1 MDLRERVAKAEAI
14 VESLK
19 HDIDR
24 LYGAIE
30 SLREHTDKGFSD
42 MRTSHETSMSELRA
56 TQAANM
62 KMQLRLLLA
71 IVAMIAGMLGR
82 MFNLY

>member
-1 MDLRERVAKAEAI
+1 MDLRERVAKAEAV

-24 LYGAIE
+24 LYAAIE
-30 SLREHTDKGFSD
+30 SLREHTDKGFAD
-42 MRTSHETSMSELRA
+42 IRA
-56 TQAANM
+56 TQDANM

-71 IVAMIAGMLGR
+71 IAAMVVGMLGR